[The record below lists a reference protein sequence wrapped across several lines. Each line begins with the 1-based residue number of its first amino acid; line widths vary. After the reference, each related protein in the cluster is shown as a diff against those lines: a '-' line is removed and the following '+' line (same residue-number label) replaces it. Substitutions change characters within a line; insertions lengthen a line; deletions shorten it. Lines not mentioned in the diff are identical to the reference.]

1 MHVSWADAQLFLAV
15 AETGSLSAAAKQL
28 RVTQPT
34 VSRRLQD
41 LERAIGEPLFV
52 RSVEGT
58 TLTNLGER
66 MLAPTRRMAE
76 EAGELERIAAGA
88 DEQPRGIVR
97 ITAAPGAAYAW
108 LTPFAARLRKL
119 LPEIR
124 LEVTATVAYV
134 DLARREADLA
144 LRFDRPPQRD
154 LVSLA
159 QLDDPVVAFA
169 ARRYVA
175 TLPKRYALADV
186 AWIGWPPALAHL
198 PPNPQLARLIPGF
211 QPIFTSDD
219 FLVQLGAAEAGVG
232 AVILGAAWSK
242 RSLPSSLVPLALDFG
257 KVTST
262 TYLVCAR
269 SALAIARVR
278 AVADLLVKELGA

>member
-41 LERAIGEPLFV
+41 LEQSIGEPLFL

-58 TLTNLGER
+58 SLTSLGER
-66 MLAPTRRMAE
+66 MLGPTRRMAE

-88 DEQPRGIVR
+88 DDQPRGIVR
-97 ITAAPGAAYAW
+97 ITAAPGVAYAW
-108 LTPFAARLRKL
+108 LAPFAAKLRKL

-124 LEVTATVAYV
+124 LEVTATVTYV

-169 ARRYVA
+169 TRRYAA
-175 TLPKRYALADV
+175 TLPKRYTLADV
-186 AWIGWPPALAHL
+186 AWVGWPPALAHL
-198 PPNPQLARLIPGF
+198 PPNPQLARLLPGF
-211 QPIFTSDD
+211 QPIFTADD

-232 AVILGAAWSK
+232 AIFLGDAWRK
-242 RSLPSSLVPLALDFG
+242 RALPTALVPLALDLG
-257 KVTST
+257 KLTST

-278 AVADLLVKELGA
+278 AVADLLVEELGL

>member
-1 MHVSWADAQLFLAV
+1 MHVSWADAQLFLTV
-15 AETGSLSAAAKQL
+15 AETGSLSAAARQL
-28 RVTQPT
+28 QVTQPT

-41 LERAIGEPLFV
+41 LDQSIGEPLFL

-58 TLTNLGER
+58 SLTSLGER
-66 MLAPTRRMAE
+66 MLEPARRMAE
-76 EAGELERIAAGA
+76 QAGELERIAAGA
-88 DEQPRGIVR
+88 DDRPRGIVR
-97 ITAAPGAAYAW
+97 ITAAPGVAYAW
-108 LTPFAARLRKL
+108 LAPFAVKLRKL

-124 LEVTATVAYV
+124 LEVTAAVKYV

-169 ARRYVA
+169 TRAYRA
-175 TLPKRYALADV
+175 TLPKGCKLADV
-186 AWIGWPPALAHL
+186 AWVGWPPALAHL
-198 PPNPQLARLIPGF
+198 PPNPQLARAITGF

-232 AVILGAAWSK
+232 TIVLGAAWRR
-242 RSLPSSLVPLALDFG
+242 RSLPTALVPLALDLG
-257 KVTST
+257 KLTST

-278 AVADLLVKELGA
+278 AVADLLVKELG